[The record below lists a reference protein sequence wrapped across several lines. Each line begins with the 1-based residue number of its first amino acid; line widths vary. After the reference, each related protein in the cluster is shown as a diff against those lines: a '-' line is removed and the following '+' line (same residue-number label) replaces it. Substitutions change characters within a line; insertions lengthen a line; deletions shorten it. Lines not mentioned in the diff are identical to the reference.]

1 MVLLAS
7 AMSRMDQEGI
17 FFLLMQP
24 TTSRVDGALSEL
36 STGLAVFSESPV

>member
-1 MVLLAS
+1 
-7 AMSRMDQEGI
+7 MDQEGI